1 MINAGCKTDKEYQE
15 KCARD
20 AGFKDKAERDREWLH
35 KTGRNFPSEDNPD
48 CSSWFGYISEN
59 YVMKTFE
66 DPIPMPPCN
75 PGFDWKCKK
84 GKRIDHKGRCLGY
97 SKLSNWSGWRFP
109 IRWNNIA
116 DYFILS
122 AWDNRDSLTPLH
134 VWIFHKN
141 DIIRG
146 RKFWR
151 RDSIV
156 ITNTYMALIEFKN
169 YEVTDRLDKLKEL
182 CDRDKYKRTDKN
194 ERIDKED
201 KND

>member
-1 MINAGCKTDKEYQE
+1 MRRILLCLKSKQKEMDSAILDSG
-15 KCARD
+15 KI
-20 AGFKDKAERDREWLH
+20 GKKNREWTH
-35 KTGRNFPSEDNPD
+35 KTGRNFPKEDNPD

-66 DPIPMPPCN
+66 DPIQMPPCN

-84 GKRIDHKGRCLGY
+84 GHKIDHKGRCLEY
-97 SKLSNWSGWRFP
+97 KVSNWSGWRFP
-109 IRWNNIA
+109 IKWNNIA

-122 AWDNRDSLTPLH
+122 AWDNRYSLTPLH
-134 VWIFHKN
+134 VWIFYKN
-141 DIIRG
+141 DMIRG

-156 ITNTYMALIEFKN
+156 ITNTSLALIEFKE

-182 CDRDKYKRTDKN
+182 CNIYKKN
-194 ERIDKED
+194 LTFGCSTM
-201 KND
+201 